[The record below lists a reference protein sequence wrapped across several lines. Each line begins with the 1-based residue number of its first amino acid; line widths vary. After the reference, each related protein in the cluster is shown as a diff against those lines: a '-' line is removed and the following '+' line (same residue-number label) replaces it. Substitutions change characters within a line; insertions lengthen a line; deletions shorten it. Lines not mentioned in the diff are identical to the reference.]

1 MDNLD
6 ASFLLSGKR
15 EKKSLG
21 YTPESHGIH
30 HHSSTIKTRIPAW
43 KPTIPLGAALI
54 AGITTLGER
63 SEPDSLT
70 AVRTPVVLLL
80 DIYTTAD

>member
-6 ASFLLSGKR
+6 ASFLFSGKIE
-15 EKKSLG
+15 EKVLG

-30 HHSSTIKTRIPAW
+30 PQSSTIKKHIPVY
-43 KPTIPLGAALI
+43 KPTIPLGAALNTGI
-54 AGITTLGER
+54 AALGKKPE
-63 SEPDSLT
+63 SDSLT

-80 DIYTTAD
+80 DIQHIH